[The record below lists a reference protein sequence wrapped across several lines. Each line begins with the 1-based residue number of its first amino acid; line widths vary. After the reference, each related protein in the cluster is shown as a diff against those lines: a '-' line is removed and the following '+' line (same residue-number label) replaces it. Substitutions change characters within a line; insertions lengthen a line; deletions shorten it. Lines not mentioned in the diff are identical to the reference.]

1 MEHRNI
7 AICDKREENTIMF
20 KQMINVFGN
29 EEDID
34 INVITYDNADNL
46 KNDLSGG
53 KQLDILILNAE
64 FPGMWRMDVIDWMQN
79 MDKDVQICFIMGDED
94 CYLGRFYK
102 AKVWNFYKPYKYR
115 EFKCILEEIEYEIC
129 RKRSPI
135 EAENRYMEIESAP
148 HNVVIDLCRVKT
160 IQKRGK
166 KCIFYKVDGEQVC
179 YEPLKKIY
187 SRLHENTCV
196 AFTYN

>member
-1 MEHRNI
+1 MRKI
-7 AICDKREENTIMF
+7 SKAIDLLKTKYKMAR
-20 KQMINVFGN
+20 KQKI
-29 EEDID
+29 
-34 INVITYDNADNL
+34 YQ
-46 KNDLSGG
+46 G
-53 KQLDILILNAE
+53 K
-64 FPGMWRMDVIDWMQN
+64 
-79 MDKDVQICFIMGDED
+79 K
-94 CYLGRFYK
+94 YK
-102 AKVWNFYKPYKYR
+102 VKY
-115 EFKCILEEIEYEIC
+115 ILEEIEYEIC
-129 RKRSPI
+129 RKRTPQ

-196 AFTYN
+196 AFNYN

>member
-7 AICDKREENTIMF
+7 AICDQRDENTIML

-34 INVITYDNADNL
+34 INVIVYDNADNL
-46 KNDLSGG
+46 RKDLDGG
-53 KQLDILILNAE
+53 KQIDILILNAE
-64 FPGMWRMDVIDWMQN
+64 FPGMWRMDVIDWMRN
-79 MDKDVQICFIMGDED
+79 IGKDVQICFIMGDED

-102 AKVWNFYKPYKYR
+102 AKVWNFYKPFKYR

-135 EAENRYMEIESAP
+135 ESKKRYMEVESVP
-148 HNVVIDLCRVKT
+148 CKVVIDLSRVKS
-160 IQKRGK
+160 IRKRGK

-179 YEPLKKIY
+179 YESLKKIY
-187 SRLHENTCV
+187 SRLHEHLC
-196 AFTYN
+196 FI

>member
-20 KQMINVFGN
+20 KQMVNVFGN

-64 FPGMWRMDVIDWMQN
+64 FPGM
-79 MDKDVQICFIMGDED
+79 
-94 CYLGRFYK
+94 
-102 AKVWNFYKPYKYR
+102 
-115 EFKCILEEIEYEIC
+115 
-129 RKRSPI
+129 
-135 EAENRYMEIESAP
+135 
-148 HNVVIDLCRVKT
+148 
-160 IQKRGK
+160 
-166 KCIFYKVDGEQVC
+166 
-179 YEPLKKIY
+179 
-187 SRLHENTCV
+187 
-196 AFTYN
+196 